1 MRAVVLRYP
10 RDLPHKRHQLR
21 LSALVGRQGPKPS
34 RSLSIIQQHALGPSG
49 FGLASS
55 LPCSTTMPVRGRY
68 EAPPSAAPG
77 GCGRPFCCSTSSARS
92 GSASDAHTCTRAH
105 AHTHFVRWPG
115 TLALPLCSASRLSRT
130 APPRWTRRTPPTLP
144 AKPACFARC
153 PPCCP
158 PGQAQCPYLRTGARS
173 NLRAV
178 LRGACRAPAIWRS
191 SLTQLL
197 TLVKLSTSVM
207 SKTSSAAA
215 ERHALRADTRVAR
228 HSRAAGAHRL
238 RRGSIWAPA
247 RGSAPGPQ
255 CPRWPGSAWRP
266 PR

>member
-10 RDLPHKRHQLR
+10 RDLPHKRHRLR

-158 PGQAQCPYLRTGARS
+158 PGQALCPCLRTGARFNPTRRIARRVPRTS
-173 NLRAV
+173 HLAQLFDPAFDSGEAVHVGDVEDKQRGCGAACAEGRHPRRAA
-178 LRGACRAPAIWRS
+178 LASGRGAP
-191 SLTQLL
+191 
-197 TLVKLSTSVM
+197 
-207 SKTSSAAA
+207 SA
-215 ERHALRADTRVAR
+215 
-228 HSRAAGAHRL
+228 SR
-238 RRGSIWAPA
+238 
-247 RGSAPGPQ
+247 
-255 CPRWPGSAWRP
+255 
-266 PR
+266 